1 MSVWSVVY
9 LQARVESLE
18 KQVKLLMKERNES
31 LEKTIAN
38 KIRKEKQDEYLDKLA
53 AELNDPNV

>member
-38 KIRKEKQDEYLDKLA
+38 KIRKEKQDEYFDKLA
-53 AELNDPNV
+53 SEFNDPNA

>member
-1 MSVWSVVY
+1 MSVWSVIY

-31 LEKTIAN
+31 LEKTLAK
-38 KIRKEKQDEYLDKLA
+38 KIRKEKQDEYFDKLA
-53 AELNDPNV
+53 AELNDPNA

>member
-31 LEKTIAN
+31 LEKAIAN
-38 KIRKEKQDEYLDKLA
+38 KIRKEKQDVYLDELA
-53 AELNDPNV
+53 AELNDPNS

>member
-31 LEKTIAN
+31 LEKAIAN

-53 AELNDPNV
+53 AELNDPNA

>member
-1 MSVWSVVY
+1 MSIWSVVY

-38 KIRKEKQDEYLDKLA
+38 KTRKEKQDEYFDKLA
-53 AELNDPNV
+53 AELNDPNS